1 MKPNYRNCYDEWS
14 DTHHLYGWRQLLVAL
29 ILLIG
34 TVILCFVGYKEYVL

>member
-1 MKPNYRNCYDEWS
+1 MKTDNRDDYSHWQ
-14 DTHHLYGWRQLLVAL
+14 DTSGFYGWRALLVAL